1 MTSTFAFDRPKS
13 RSDAVPKASTIDQ
26 MERVQSESDRTREVV
41 FAELVDCHG
50 RLMYKV
56 AFSLLRNTQDAED
69 AVQTALL
76 KLYRGDAWKQ
86 MRDAKAFLART
97 VWRVALDRL
106 SKTKELPLE
115 EQHEQ
120 ILDLHNSPENNAIRN
135 AQAEQLRKM
144 IDRLPRDL
152 RQVLLLS
159 AIEELNSREVA
170 ILIGVPEG
178 TVRTRLMRGRT
189 QLRTMFE
196 LEKGDW

>member
-1 MTSTFAFDRPKS
+1 MTSAFAFDRPES
-13 RSDAVPKASTIDQ
+13 PSDALASASTIDQ
-26 MERVQSESDRTREVV
+26 MENVQSESDRARDVA
-41 FAELVDCHG
+41 FAELVDRHG

-56 AFSLLRNTQDAED
+56 AFSLLRNNQDAED

-106 SKTKELPLE
+106 SRMKELPLE
-115 EQHEQ
+115 EHHEH
-120 ILDLHNSPENNAIRN
+120 IHDLHSSPETDAIRS
-135 AQAEQLRKM
+135 AQARRLRKM
-144 IDRLPRDL
+144 IDGLPQDL

-170 ILIGVPEG
+170 LLIGIPEG

-196 LEKGDW
+196 SEEGDR

>member
-1 MTSTFAFDRPKS
+1 
-13 RSDAVPKASTIDQ
+13 
-26 MERVQSESDRTREVV
+26 
-41 FAELVDCHG
+41 
-50 RLMYKV
+50 MYKV

-120 ILDLHNSPENNAIRN
+120 ISDLHNSPENDAIRN
-135 AQAEQLRKM
+135 AQARQLRKM

-196 LEKGDW
+196 LEKEMGDA